1 MHINKTEAEV
11 VKAYIESVQQML
23 EFYTS
28 TGEILEDDIS
38 LAAHQ
43 FMETLRGAE
52 DYELVGYN
60 PEDDFR

>member
-1 MHINKTEAEV
+1 MHISKTEAEITD
-11 VKAYIESVQQML
+11 AYIESVQQLL
-23 EFYTS
+23 EFFTT
-28 TGEILEDDIS
+28 TGEIMPDDIA